1 MTPRA
6 TITGLVLVS
15 VLQIG
20 VLGFEYLG
28 AVYPLWSDVSV
39 KLKTVPVDPRSL
51 FRGNYAQLRYEIS
64 RLPMALYQGTFLFAV
79 GIGPFQEAYAH
90 LQELAAQGVGN
101 MLCGALGALP
111 GQPSVAGKRAG
122 LCNAGEG

>member
-1 MTPRA
+1 MTLRA

-20 VLGFEYLG
+20 ILAFEYLG

-39 KLKTVPVDPRSL
+39 RLKTVPVDPRSL

-64 RLPMALYQGTFLFAV
+64 RLPMSLY
-79 GIGPFQEAYAH
+79 
-90 LQELAAQGVGN
+90 
-101 MLCGALGALP
+101 
-111 GQPSVAGKRAG
+111 
-122 LCNAGEG
+122 